1 MRDGGEETRRVPVTG
16 RRRVAGA
23 LRRERPEVAEDG
35 RQRLKRKRVKEKGGD
50 ESEGERR
57 TEESSGS
64 DTGDESGRKGGKK
77 KKRRQERDKS
87 QQVLVSQLTIP
98 SVQESNAG
106 VYKCV
111 AKSVVGE
118 DSSEATIRVV
128 PPIDPHPFVDKCPYA
143 GYCLN
148 GGTCMMFKIVGEL
161 VCQCA
166 EGFKGQRCQE
176 KEVYPTF
183 SRNCQGPLRHLR
195 HSRGLR
201 CPRNQPTALWELLQQ
216 SLAHKQKVSPWTKP
230 HLLSWSPTHT
240 GHAYWPR
247 YTRPA
252 PHSSKPHQ
260 TAGPHNP
267 AVTRG
272 NLLPTASVLPQ
283 NPSSSDHLPAHHT
296 TQDPFLLDSHLS
308 ALDLPQ
314 LPRRRDRT
322 GHHRVLPSNP
332 LGTRQPH
339 PQQPYPDHHQLP
351 TTRSQLKRR
360 VGPDSFENPH
370 VVRHPQSPAL
380 QSETRKEGER
390 VQPTNPHSRTR
401 HGHRHQQHLPEERDS
416 HAHSS
421 SREGQTNEPAK
432 SSWDQKV
439 SEAGL
444 SWSSSL
450 DSNTPTPPLF
460 FTTPHQEN
468 RRQ

>member
-57 TEESSGS
+57 TEESGS

>member
-1 MRDGGEETRRVPVTG
+1 M
-16 RRRVAGA
+16 
-23 LRRERPEVAEDG
+23 
-35 RQRLKRKRVKEKGGD
+35 
-50 ESEGERR
+50 
-57 TEESSGS
+57 
-64 DTGDESGRKGGKK
+64 
-77 KKRRQERDKS
+77 
-87 QQVLVSQLTIP
+87 I
-98 SVQESNAG
+98 
-106 VYKCV
+106 
-111 AKSVVGE
+111 
-118 DSSEATIRVV
+118 
-128 PPIDPHPFVDKCPYA
+128 
-143 GYCLN
+143 
-148 GGTCMMFKIVGEL
+148 FKIVGEL

-183 SRNCQGPLRHLR
+183 SRNCQGPLRHFR

-267 AVTRG
+267 AVTRS

-308 ALDLPQ
+308 DLDLPQ
-314 LPRRRDRT
+314 LPRRRDRA
-322 GHHRVLPSNP
+322 GHRRVSPSNP
-332 LGTRQPH
+332 SATRQPH
-339 PQQPYPDHHQLP
+339 PQQTFPDRHQLP

-360 VGPDSFENPH
+360 IGPDSFENPH
-370 VVRHPQSPAL
+370 VVRHPQAPAL
-380 QSETRKEGER
+380 QPENREEGGH

-401 HGHRHQQHLPEERDS
+401 HGHRHQQHFPEERDS
-416 HAHSS
+416 RAHSS
-421 SREGQTNEPAK
+421 SREGHTNEPAK